1 MEWLLIVSLFSTPDY
16 LIGEQK
22 SKRSCEQ
29 ALAQFKKEHKNDK
42 DIKNV
47 RCTVG
52 TIVEPEPYTE
62 TSE

>member
-1 MEWLLIVSLFSTPDY
+1 MEWLLIVSLYSSPDF

-22 SKRSCEQ
+22 NQRTCEQ
-29 ALAQFKKEHKNDK
+29 ALKQFKKEHKNDK

-52 TIVEPEPYTE
+52 TILEPEYTE